1 MSTSILV
8 GLIAAPLLAAS
19 IFGAMVMAARNF
31 ESGYMETLCRM
42 ESVRVHALDD
52 IENDRP
58 MAANFGGDECVWS
71 PTPMAELPW
80 PTPNFEEFAPTPTA
94 AP

>member
-1 MSTSILV
+1 MSTSIFV

-19 IFGAMVMAARNF
+19 VFGSMMMAARNF
-31 ESGYMETLCRM
+31 ESGYMESLCRM
-42 ESVRVHALDD
+42 ESVRVRALDD
-52 IENDRP
+52 IANDRP
-58 MAANFGGDECVWS
+58 MVANFGGEECVWQ

-80 PTPNFEEFAPTPTA
+80 PTPNFEEFAPTPTP